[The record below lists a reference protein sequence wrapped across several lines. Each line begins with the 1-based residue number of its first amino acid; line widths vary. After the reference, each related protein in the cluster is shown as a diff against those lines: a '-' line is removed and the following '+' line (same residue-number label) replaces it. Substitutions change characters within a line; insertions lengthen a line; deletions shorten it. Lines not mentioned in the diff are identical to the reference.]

1 MRQGSRD
8 VIGSAE
14 DVRQG
19 IAYGYARVSS
29 RDQNLDR
36 QIDAL
41 LGFGVEEERIFSD
54 KASGKDFCRPSYQ
67 RLMRRLRPRDTL
79 VVKSIDR
86 LGRSYDDIIEEWR
99 RLTKDRGVSV
109 VVLDMPLL
117 DTRSGQGGLTGEFIA
132 DLVLQLLSYVAQ
144 LERDSIH
151 QRQAEGIAAAQAR
164 GVWCG
169 RPRNK
174 TPEGFE
180 LAREAF
186 LSGRL
191 SGSAAAEACGMSR
204 TTFMRWVREKN
215 LGDAG

>member
-1 MRQGSRD
+1 MRQSSRD
-8 VIGSAE
+8 VT
-14 DVRQG
+14 G
-19 IAYGYARVSS
+19 IAGNMGEGTAYGYARVSS

-41 LGFGVEEERIFSD
+41 LGFGVEEARIFSD
-54 KASGKDFCRPSYQ
+54 KASGKDFYRPSYQ
-67 RLMRRLRPRDTL
+67 RLRPRDTL

-99 RLTKDRGVSV
+99 RLTKERGVS

-117 DTRSGQGGLTGEFIA
+117 ETRLGQGGLTGEFIA

-144 LERDSIH
+144 LERDSIR

-164 GVWCG
+164 GVRFGW
-169 RPRNK
+169 PRNK

-180 LAREAF
+180 LARDAF

-191 SGSAAAEACGMSR
+191 SGSAAAEACDMSR